1 MSIKDIILYNYNNN
15 SNNIDNYYN
24 YFKKYNINILSLR
37 TDCRSGIIKYK
48 NKKIHF
54 YILNNNIDIEEV

>member
-1 MSIKDIILYNYNNN
+1 MNIKDIILYNYNNN

-37 TDCRSGIIKYK
+37 TDHRSGIIKYN